1 MSNLQYKLKITVTTP
16 LGTFTG
22 YGSKGGYSLD
32 NINIGLGSLHSNLN
46 KLTNLVLFS
55 SDNTETLLNE
65 NILKQSV
72 IQVRIVS
79 FLVKPEA

>member
-1 MSNLQYKLKITVTTP
+1 MSNLQYKLKITVTTA

-22 YGSKGGYSLD
+22 YGSKEGCSLEE
-32 NINIGLGSLHSNLN
+32 INDARDTILAHLNGLTH
-46 KLTNLVLFS
+46 LVLFS

>member
-22 YGSKGGYSLD
+22 YGSKEGYSLES
-32 NINIGLGSLHSNLN
+32 INKGCDILLSNLN

-79 FLVKPEA
+79 ILVKP

>member
-1 MSNLQYKLKITVTTP
+1 MSNLQYKLRITVTTA

-22 YGSKGGYSLD
+22 YGSKEGCSIDIINKGRDSLQ
-32 NINIGLGSLHSNLN
+32 SNLN
-46 KLTNLVLFS
+46 RLTHLVLFS

>member
-1 MSNLQYKLKITVTTP
+1 MSNLQYKLKITVTTA
-16 LGTFTG
+16 LGTFIG
-22 YGSKGGYSLD
+22 YGSKEGYSID
-32 NINIGLGSLHSNLN
+32 IINKGRDSLQSNLN
-46 KLTNLVLFS
+46 RLTHLVLFS

>member
-1 MSNLQYKLKITVTTP
+1 MSNLQYKLKFTVTTP

-22 YGSKGGYSLD
+22 YGSKEGYSHDDIKNGVDILESSLNRLTKLALYCED
-32 NINIGLGSLHSNLN
+32 NSEIW
-46 KLTNLVLFS
+46 
-55 SDNTETLLNE
+55 LNE

-79 FLVKPEA
+79 FLVKP